1 MGATRPSRVLF
12 LSGLQVHPTLSGGN
26 LRSFA
31 LASALRRHGLDV
43 FVYSLV
49 GRKADYLSRRPS
61 AVQEWPGGVPEYVDR
76 GPLGFVAQFGS
87 YKLGLPPLWL
97 TAWLRAGGASPGQ
110 VLLPRLLREKLVW
123 CDVVLADF
131 PFVSSVFRAPAAA
144 GKLRVLSTH
153 NLEHRMHDGRSWLSR
168 RLGAAVRS
176 VEVGA
181 VAAADLVV
189 SCCETDRDFFL
200 ANAPPR
206 RALLVPNGIDV
217 ARFEGLGSE
226 RARARAALGVPDDV
240 KVFLFTASKYGPNQE
255 AFDFLL
261 GFVRERADFLARRRI
276 HVLVV
281 GNIIREPMRLPG
293 FTATGR
299 VEVVEPYFAAADA
312 ALNPMWSGAGTNV
325 KMCEF
330 IATRLPILTTPF
342 GARGF
347 AIDDG
352 RTGFLFERDTL
363 EAVMAHVRARLDDD
377 PDGLRALAAAAY
389 AENEGAID
397 MYACVR
403 GLVQAIAEGRPG
415 APGTAPTAG

>member
-1 MGATRPSRVLF
+1 MTAPRPPRVLF

-26 LRSFA
+26 LRSYA
-31 LASALRRHGLDV
+31 LASSLRHHGLDV

-49 GRKADYLSRRPS
+49 GRKPDYLARRPS
-61 AVQEWPGGVPEYVDR
+61 AVQEWPGGVPEFVDR

-87 YKLGLPPLWL
+87 YQLGLPPLWL

-110 VLLPRLLREKLVW
+110 ALLPRRLREKLAW

-131 PFVSSVFRAPAAA
+131 PFVSSIFQAPAAA

-153 NLEHRMHDGRSWLSR
+153 NLEHRMHDQRSWLSR
-168 RLGAAVRS
+168 RLGRAVRS
-176 VEVGA
+176 VELGA

-189 SCCETDRDFFL
+189 SCCESDREFFL

-217 ARFEGLGSE
+217 SRFHGIEAG
-226 RARARAALGVPDDV
+226 RARTRETLGVPEDV

-255 AFDFLL
+255 AFDFLV
-261 GFVRERADFLARRRI
+261 GFAREQAAFLAEERI
-276 HVLVV
+276 HLLVV
-281 GNIIREPMRLPG
+281 GNIIRQPMQLPG

-299 VEVVEPYFAAADA
+299 VDVVEPYFAAADA

-352 RTGFLFERDTL
+352 RTGFLFEKDTL
-363 EAVMAHVRARLDDD
+363 ASVLSRVRRRLDDD
-377 PDGLRALAAAAY
+377 AAGLRALTDAAY
-389 AENEGAID
+389 AENESAID
-397 MYACVR
+397 MDACVR
-403 GLVQAIAEGRPG
+403 ELVAAIGEGRK
-415 APGTAPTAG
+415 APAPAAR